1 VGELADHLP
10 AGAMLDEQG
19 ILTADPV
26 TSRNVG
32 KLDQDYRGPGIPRR
46 DAAIDDPLV
55 RMDFRRAEVQFVRVM
70 VAGRHHA
77 RQDVLQLRLIVEQPQ
92 QRLSAGAPL
101 ADPEDV
107 LGGRV
112 EANNEQVAIEQDDAR
127 AQAVEDAARIT
138 TSGATVVGR
147 IVV

>member
-1 VGELADHLP
+1 
-10 AGAMLDEQG
+10 
-19 ILTADPV
+19 
-26 TSRNVG
+26 
-32 KLDQDYRGPGIPRR
+32 
-46 DAAIDDPLV
+46 
-55 RMDFRRAEVQFVRVM
+55 M